1 MDFPGGSDGK
11 SICLQC
17 GRPGFDPWVRKIPWR
32 RKWQPTPVFLPG
44 KSHGWRSLVGYSLWG
59 HKESD
64 MTEWLH
70 FHFPCPEICP
80 QAPNVGRVLV
90 SISQDCYNND
100 HKLDGLKQ
108 HLSPHSSRG
117 QTSKM
122 EELAWSQSCGR
133 LQRISLSSSNFWW
146 LQVFPDSSLCL
157 HLSMPS
163 PSCCLSLLCVSLSLF
178 KVYHFS
184 FLKISIDLGVFTLS
198 YSTQDL
204 GWVMW
209 DPSSQSTDCLDV
221 AHRVQR
227 ALA

>member
-1 MDFPGGSDGK
+1 
-11 SICLQC
+11 
-17 GRPGFDPWVRKIPWR
+17 
-32 RKWQPTPVFLPG
+32 
-44 KSHGWRSLVGYSLWG
+44 
-59 HKESD
+59 
-64 MTEWLH
+64 
-70 FHFPCPEICP
+70 
-80 QAPNVGRVLV
+80 
-90 SISQDCYNND
+90 
-100 HKLDGLKQ
+100 
-108 HLSPHSSRG
+108 
-117 QTSKM
+117 M

-146 LQVFPDSSLCL
+146 LQMFPDSSLCL